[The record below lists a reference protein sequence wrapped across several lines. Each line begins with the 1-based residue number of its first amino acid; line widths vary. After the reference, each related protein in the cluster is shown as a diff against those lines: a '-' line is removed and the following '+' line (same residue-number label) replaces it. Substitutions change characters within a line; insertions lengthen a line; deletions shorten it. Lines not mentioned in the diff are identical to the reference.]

1 MVEGSANCMICV
13 ILWSYTPNLS
23 SSINLVITKYELK
36 SQYVKLT
43 QLWHLNVKCVL
54 SLIWQACHKIVKI
67 CFHCTYVE
75 QMIIQQRFN
84 VLLQLQFYNVFINV
98 LSINK
103 NDSPNKPIIVKKSR
117 QTDQNDKSCKNHL
130 SFWSVYLDFLTM
142 ISLFILSFLLFVLK
156 LSTGTKFLSI
166 TSKSF
171 Q

>member
-23 SSINLVITKYELK
+23 SSIILGITKYELK

-103 NDSPNKPIIVKKSR
+103 NDSRNKLIIVKKSR
-117 QTDQNDKSCKNHL
+117 QTDH
-130 SFWSVYLDFLTM
+130 LDFLTM
-142 ISLFILSFLLFVLK
+142 ISLFRLSFLLFVLK